1 MLKTLK
7 QKSKI
12 TQIALI
18 TIVSLFVIIMV
29 AVVYSLSLLQA
40 PEPNNRQLER
50 FVVKK
55 GEGVAAISSRLK
67 ERGFIKSDL
76 LFKIYYR
83 LNNDKY
89 QIQAGSFELSPAMDV
104 ATILEVLG
112 EGADDL
118 WITLPEGMRREEIAQ
133 SLQQYALTVYDSDE
147 FLTQTVAL
155 EGKLFPDTY
164 LVPKEITT
172 QALVVLMN
180 STFEKR
186 IEPFRE
192 EIENSEYTLNE
203 ILTMASLLEREAR
216 DFEQMRLI
224 SGVLWKRLEM
234 GMPLQVDA
242 TLQYAKGY
250 NTDLGSWWVIPR
262 QEDKNIDSSFNT
274 YLNPGLPPKPVC
286 NPGINAIEAAL
297 SPESS
302 DYLFYIHDNQG
313 RVHFGRNL
321 EEHNQNIDQYLR

>member
-1 MLKTLK
+1 MK
-7 QKSKI
+7 QKTKI
-12 TQIALI
+12 IQIALI
-18 TIVSLFVIIMV
+18 TIASLFVVTMITVI
-29 AVVYSLSLLQA
+29 YGLSLLQA

-55 GEGVAAISSRLK
+55 GEGVATISSRLK
-67 ERGFIKSDL
+67 EKGFIKSDL

-83 LNNDKY
+83 LNSDKY

-104 ATILEVLG
+104 AAILEILG

-133 SLQQYALTVYDSDE
+133 SLQQYSLTAYDADE

-172 QALVVLMN
+172 QALVLLMN
-180 STFEKR
+180 NTFEKR

-192 EIENSEYTLNE
+192 EIEDSKYTLNE

-216 DFEQMRLI
+216 DFEQMKLI
-224 SGVLWKRLEM
+224 SGVLWKRLGS

-250 NTDLGSWWVIPR
+250 DSDLGSWWAVPR
-262 QEDKNIDSSFNT
+262 QADKNLDSSFNT
-274 YLNPGLPPKPVC
+274 YLNPGLPPKPIC

-297 SPESS
+297 RPESS